1 MPPVKGGIFFA
12 LKTKFA
18 YTKSATKLQINKGCC
33 KIWYMKCLIII
44 NRLSG
49 NGKKADENILKQTF
63 GNGFDTDVFYVRKN
77 TPTPNLLPYDRIV
90 ACGGDGTLNRLV
102 NNKTKQGAQV
112 FYCPYGTLN
121 EVATGKANTLQDVC
135 LANDKKFAYVLATG
149 IFTPLGYRTKDSQKQ
164 KFKALA
170 YLFNVVKHYKI
181 AHIYAQI
188 EHDGSKTSD
197 TYALLLAIDSP
208 KCFGFKFNKAYA
220 HDDNKM
226 HLLLIKSPKRKN
238 IFGKIKIFF
247 PLFRAFFVGFKKEY
261 HSKNMS
267 FVPFENLA
275 ITLTQ
280 PTDFCMD
287 GELATFDGKIDV
299 SLCKADTPVIVVSK
313 EQIEDTFKQG
323 KSF

>member
-1 MPPVKGGIFFA
+1 
-12 LKTKFA
+12 
-18 YTKSATKLQINKGCC
+18 
-33 KIWYMKCLIII
+33 MKCLIII

-49 NGKKADENILKQTF
+49 NGKKADENILRQTF
-63 GNGFDTDVFYVRKN
+63 GNGFDTEVFYVRKN
-77 TPTPNLLPYDRIV
+77 TPTPDLLPYDRIV

-121 EVATGKANTLQDVC
+121 EVATGKNRTLSDVC
-135 LANDKKFAYVLATG
+135 VANDKKFAYVLATG
-149 IFTPLGYRTKDSQKQ
+149 IFTPLGYRTKNSQKQ

-181 AHIYAQI
+181 AHIPAEI
-188 EHDGSKTSD
+188 THDGNKMSD
-197 TYALLLAIDSP
+197 VYTLILAIDSP

-238 IFGKIKIFF
+238 LLGKIKIFF
-247 PLFRAFFVGFKKEY
+247 PLFRSFFVGFKKE
-261 HSKNMS
+261 HRSKNVT
-267 FVPFENLA
+267 FVPFENLT

-287 GELATFDGKIDV
+287 GELATFDGKINV
-299 SLCKADTPVIVVSK
+299 SLCKADTPITVKSK
-313 EQIEDTFKQG
+313 DEIETAFKQG
-323 KSF
+323 ISF

>member
-1 MPPVKGGIFFA
+1 
-12 LKTKFA
+12 
-18 YTKSATKLQINKGCC
+18 
-33 KIWYMKCLIII
+33 MKCLIII

-63 GNGFDTDVFYVRKN
+63 GNGFETDVFYVKKN
-77 TPTPNLLPYDRIV
+77 TPTPDLLPYDRIV

-121 EVATGKANTLQDVC
+121 EVATGKTNTLSDVC
-135 LANDKKFAYVLATG
+135 IANDKKFAYVLATG
-149 IFTPLGYRTKDSQKQ
+149 IFTPLGYRTKDSHKQ
-164 KFKALA
+164 KFKAFA
-170 YLFNVVKHYKI
+170 YLLNVVKHYKI
-181 AHIYAQI
+181 AHIPAEITQ
-188 EHDGSKTSD
+188 DGNTTNG
-197 TYALLLAIDSP
+197 TYTLILAIDSP

-238 IFGKIKIFF
+238 IFGKVKIFF
-247 PLFRAFFVGFKKEY
+247 PLFRTFFVGFKKEY
-261 HSKNMS
+261 HSKNVT

-275 ITLTQ
+275 ITLAQ

-299 SLCKADTPVIVVSK
+299 SLCKADTPITVVTK
-313 EQIEDTFKQG
+313 DEIEKAFKQG

>member
-1 MPPVKGGIFFA
+1 
-12 LKTKFA
+12 
-18 YTKSATKLQINKGCC
+18 
-33 KIWYMKCLIII
+33 MKCLIII

-49 NGKKADENILKQTF
+49 NGKKADENILRQTF
-63 GNGFDTDVFYVRKN
+63 GKGFDTHVFYVKKN
-77 TPTPNLLPYDRIV
+77 TPTPDLLPYDRIV

-121 EVATGKANTLQDVC
+121 EVATGKTNTLSDVC
-135 LANDKKFAYVLATG
+135 VANDKKFAYVLATG
-149 IFTPLGYRTKDSQKQ
+149 IFTPLGYRTKDSHKQ
-164 KFKALA
+164 KFKAFA
-170 YLFNVVKHYKI
+170 YLLNVVKHYKI
-181 AHIYAQI
+181 AHIPAEITQ
-188 EHDGSKTSD
+188 DGNTTNG
-197 TYALLLAIDSP
+197 TYTLILAIDSP

-238 IFGKIKIFF
+238 IFGKVKIFF
-247 PLFRAFFVGFKKEY
+247 PLFRAFFIGFKKEY
-261 HSKNMS
+261 HSKNVT

-275 ITLTQ
+275 IALTQ

-299 SLCKADTPVIVVSK
+299 SLCKADTPITVISK
-313 EQIEDTFKQG
+313 DEIEKAFKQG

>member
-1 MPPVKGGIFFA
+1 
-12 LKTKFA
+12 
-18 YTKSATKLQINKGCC
+18 
-33 KIWYMKCLIII
+33 MKCLIII

-63 GNGFDTDVFYVRKN
+63 GTGFETDVFYVRKN
-77 TPTPNLLPYDRIV
+77 TPTPDLLPYDRIV

-121 EVATGKANTLQDVC
+121 EVATGKTNTLSDVC
-135 LANDKKFAYVLATG
+135 VANDKKFAYVLATG
-149 IFTPLGYRTKDSQKQ
+149 IFTPLGYRTKDSHKQ
-164 KFKALA
+164 KFKAFA
-170 YLFNVVKHYKI
+170 YILNVIKHYKVH
-181 AHIYAQI
+181 HIPAQI
-188 EHDGSKTSD
+188 DCDGHKTSG
-197 TYALLLAIDSP
+197 TYTLLLALDSP
-208 KCFGFKFNKAYA
+208 KCFGFRFNKAYA

-226 HLLLIKSPKRKN
+226 HLLLINSPKRKN
-238 IFGKIKIFF
+238 IFGKVKIFF

-261 HSKNMS
+261 HSKNVT

-299 SLCKADTPVIVVSK
+299 SLCKADTPITVATK
-313 EQIEDTFKQG
+313 DEIEKAFKQG